1 MALNLELKARVE
13 NHETIKQIFKNVG
26 ATFEKIL
33 DQKDIYYKVKDGLL
47 KLRIENGNYSLI
59 KYNREEEKSD
69 RWSNYY
75 VVKMEG
81 TETELLFSSL
91 FPIETEVV
99 KKRELFMY
107 KDTRIHI
114 DTVENLGKFI
124 ELETVVHGEKEYAK
138 NLFDEMVELLN
149 LDLSNQIRFSY
160 RDLILAK

>member
-13 NHETIKQIFKNVG
+13 NHEAIKHILKNIG

-33 DQKDIYYKVKDGLL
+33 DQKDIYYKVEDGLL

-91 FPIETEVV
+91 FPIETEVL
-99 KKRELFMY
+99 KKRELYMY

-114 DTVENLGKFI
+114 DSVENLGKFI
-124 ELETVVHGEKEYAK
+124 ELETVVHGEREYAK
-138 NLFDEMVELLN
+138 ELFDEMIELLN
-149 LDLSNQIRFSY
+149 LDLSDQIRSSY
-160 RDLILAK
+160 RDLILAQ

>member
-13 NHETIKQIFKNVG
+13 NHEAIKHILKNIG

-33 DQKDIYYKVKDGLL
+33 DQIDIYYKVEDGLL

-91 FPIETEVV
+91 FPIETEVL
-99 KKRELFMY
+99 KKRELYLY
-107 KDTRIHI
+107 KNTRIHI

-124 ELETVVHGEKEYAK
+124 ELETVVHGEREYAK
-138 NLFDEMVELLN
+138 ELFDEMIELLN
-149 LDLSNQIRFSY
+149 LDLSDQIRSSY
-160 RDLILAK
+160 RDLILAQ

>member
-13 NHETIKQIFKNVG
+13 NHEVVKQVLKNIG
-26 ATFEKIL
+26 SKFEKTL
-33 DQKDIYYKVKDGLL
+33 NQKDIYYKIENGLL

-59 KYNREEEKSD
+59 KYNREERKSD

-81 TETELLFSSL
+81 SETELLFSSL
-91 FPIETEVV
+91 FSIETEVM
-99 KKRELFMY
+99 KQRELYIY
-107 KDTRIHI
+107 KDTRIHL

-124 ELETVVHGEKEYAK
+124 ELETVVQGEKGYAK
-138 NLFDEMVELLN
+138 VLFDEMIELLK
-149 LDLSNQIRFSY
+149 LDLNCQIRSSY

>member
-13 NHETIKQIFKNVG
+13 NHEAIKHILKNIG

-33 DQKDIYYKVKDGLL
+33 DQKDIYYKVEDGLL

-81 TETELLFSSL
+81 RETELLFSSL
-91 FPIETEVV
+91 FPIETEVL
-99 KKRELFMY
+99 KKRELYLY

-124 ELETVVHGEKEYAK
+124 ELETVVHGEREYAK
-138 NLFDEMVELLN
+138 ELFDEMIELLN
-149 LDLSNQIRFSY
+149 LDLSDQIRSSY
-160 RDLILAK
+160 RDLILAQ

>member
-13 NHETIKQIFKNVG
+13 NHEAIKHILKNIG

-33 DQKDIYYKVKDGLL
+33 DQKDIYYKVEDGLL

-91 FPIETEVV
+91 FPIETEVL
-99 KKRELFMY
+99 KKRELYLY

-124 ELETVVHGEKEYAK
+124 ELETVVHGEREYAK
-138 NLFDEMVELLN
+138 ELFDEMIELLN
-149 LDLSNQIRFSY
+149 LDLSDQIRSSY
-160 RDLILAK
+160 RDLILAQ

>member
-13 NHETIKQIFKNVG
+13 NHEAIKHILKNIG

-33 DQKDIYYKVKDGLL
+33 DQKDIYYKVQDGLL

-91 FPIETEVV
+91 FPIETEVL
-99 KKRELFMY
+99 KKRELYLY

-124 ELETVVHGEKEYAK
+124 ELETVVHGEREYAK
-138 NLFDEMVELLN
+138 ELFDEMVELLN
-149 LDLSNQIRFSY
+149 LELSDQIRSSY
-160 RDLILAK
+160 RDLILAQ

>member
-13 NHETIKQIFKNVG
+13 NHEAIKHILKNIG

-33 DQKDIYYKVKDGLL
+33 DQKDIYYKVEDGLL

-99 KKRELFMY
+99 KKRELYLY

-114 DTVENLGKFI
+114 DTVE
-124 ELETVVHGEKEYAK
+124 
-138 NLFDEMVELLN
+138 
-149 LDLSNQIRFSY
+149 
-160 RDLILAK
+160 

>member
-13 NHETIKQIFKNVG
+13 NHKAIKQILEKIG
-26 ATFEKIL
+26 GTFEKIL
-33 DQKDIYYKVKDGLL
+33 DQKDIYYEIERGLL

-81 TETELLFSSL
+81 LETELLFSSL
-91 FPIETEVV
+91 FPTEAVV
-99 KKRELFMY
+99 IKKRELYMY

-124 ELETVVHGEKEYAK
+124 ELETVVHGKREYAK
-138 NLFDEMVELLN
+138 ELFDEIVKLLN
-149 LDLSNQIRFSY
+149 LDLNDQIRSSY
-160 RDLILAK
+160 RDLILTK

>member
-13 NHETIKQIFKNVG
+13 NHEAIKQILGNIG

-33 DQKDIYYKVKDGLL
+33 DQKDIYYKIENGLL

-81 TETELLFSSL
+81 AETENLFISL
-91 FPIETEVV
+91 FPIETEVI
-99 KKRELFMY
+99 KKRELYMY

-124 ELETVVHGEKEYAK
+124 ELETVVYGKKEYAK
-138 NLFDEMVELLN
+138 ELFDEMVKLLN
-149 LDLSNQIRFSY
+149 LDLSDQIRSSY
-160 RDLILAK
+160 RDLNLAK

>member
-13 NHETIKQIFKNVG
+13 NHEAIKHILKNIG

-33 DQKDIYYKVKDGLL
+33 DQKDIYYKVEDGLL

-81 TETELLFSSL
+81 TETGLLFSSL
-91 FPIETEVV
+91 FPIETEVL
-99 KKRELFMY
+99 KKRELYLY

-124 ELETVVHGEKEYAK
+124 ELETVVHGEREYAK
-138 NLFDEMVELLN
+138 ELFDEMIELLN
-149 LDLSNQIRFSY
+149 LDLSDQIRSSY
-160 RDLILAK
+160 RDLILAQ

>member
-13 NHETIKQIFKNVG
+13 NLEAIKHILKNIG
-26 ATFEKIL
+26 ATFEKTL
-33 DQKDIYYKVKDGLL
+33 DQKDIYYKVKNGLL

-91 FPIETEVV
+91 FSIETEVL
-99 KKRELFMY
+99 KKRELYLY

-124 ELETVVHGEKEYAK
+124 ELETVVHGEREYAK
-138 NLFDEMVELLN
+138 ELFDEMIELLN
-149 LDLSNQIRFSY
+149 LDLSNQIRSSY
-160 RDLILAK
+160 RDLILAQ

>member
-13 NHETIKQIFKNVG
+13 NHEAIKHILKNIG

-33 DQKDIYYKVKDGLL
+33 DQKDIYYKVEDGLL

-59 KYNREEEKSD
+59 KYNREEEKSN

-91 FPIETEVV
+91 FPIETEVL
-99 KKRELFMY
+99 KKRELYMY

-124 ELETVVHGEKEYAK
+124 ELETVVHGEREYAK
-138 NLFDEMVELLN
+138 ELFDEMIELLN
-149 LDLSNQIRFSY
+149 LNLCDQIRSSY
-160 RDLILAK
+160 RDLILAQ

>member
-13 NHETIKQIFKNVG
+13 NHEAIKHILKNIG

-33 DQKDIYYKVKDGLL
+33 DQKDIYYKVEDGLL

-91 FPIETEVV
+91 FSIETEII
-99 KKRELFMY
+99 KKRELYMY

-114 DTVENLGKFI
+114 DSVENLGKFI
-124 ELETVVHGEKEYAK
+124 ELETVVHGEREYAK
-138 NLFDEMVELLN
+138 ELFDEMIELLN
-149 LDLSNQIRFSY
+149 LDLSDQIRSSY
-160 RDLILAK
+160 RDLILAQ

>member
-13 NHETIKQIFKNVG
+13 NHEAIKHILKNIG
-26 ATFEKIL
+26 ATSEKIL
-33 DQKDIYYKVKDGLL
+33 DQKDIYYKVEDGLL

-81 TETELLFSSL
+81 TETEVL
-91 FPIETEVV
+91 
-99 KKRELFMY
+99 KKRELYMY

-124 ELETVVHGEKEYAK
+124 ELETVVHGEREYAK
-138 NLFDEMVELLN
+138 ELFDEMIELLK
-149 LDLSNQIRFSY
+149 LDLKDQIRSSY
-160 RDLILAK
+160 RDLILAQ